1 MDAAPPRAT
10 SSGPGVDDPAPRVTS
25 IPRGT
30 PCFGRCPHDQEAPW
44 AYAALTSCMVHLK
57 AQASAGEKDV
67 VITAANDVPYDA
79 IIHTMDALRSSAGE
93 ELFPDVSF
101 GVPR

>member
-1 MDAAPPRAT
+1 
-10 SSGPGVDDPAPRVTS
+10 
-25 IPRGT
+25 
-30 PCFGRCPHDQEAPW
+30 
-44 AYAALTSCMVHLK
+44 MVHLK